1 MIDFK
6 NVSVTFHDSGKEV
19 KAVRDVNLRIEDHD
33 IYGIVGYSGAGK
45 STLVRTINL
54 LQKPTAGQVL
64 VNGTDFTSL
73 SEKQLREHRRKIGM
87 IFQHFNLLES
97 LTIFNNVAFPLRHT
111 GKSKQ
116 EIKDKVTDL
125 LKLVGL
131 GDKADVYPSQLSG
144 GQKQRVAIA
153 RALANDPQILL
164 SDEATSALDPKT
176 TQQILRLLKKLNKQ
190 LGLTIVLITHQ
201 MEAVKSV
208 CNKVAVMEYGR
219 VIEKGS
225 AVQIFSEPHEP
236 LTQEFIR
243 VASHVDEA
251 LTTLRQSPN
260 FHLNEDEQLLQL
272 TYNGT
277 NTDQP
282 LIASLFSNFGVV
294 ANILYGNVDL
304 IQDVPLGNL
313 IISLQGDDD
322 KRQSSIDYLKKQG
335 VHVAELSLDAIDDHS
350 LEGE

>member
-6 NVSVTFHDSGKEV
+6 DVSVTFHDSGKEV
-19 KAVRDVNLRIEDHD
+19 KAVSDVNLTIEDQD

-54 LQKPTAGQVL
+54 LQRPTAGKVL
-64 VNGTDFTSL
+64 VNGIDFTTL
-73 SEKQLREHRRKIGM
+73 SEKELREHRRKIGM

-116 EIKDKVTDL
+116 EIKDKVDGL
-125 LKLVGL
+125 LELVGL
-131 GDKADVYPSQLSG
+131 ADKADVYPSQLSG

-176 TQQILRLLKKLNKQ
+176 TLQILRLLKKLNQQ

-201 MEAVKSV
+201 MEAVKAV
-208 CNKVAVMEYGR
+208 CNKVAVMEYGH

-225 AVQIFSEPHEP
+225 AVQIFSEPHEK
-236 LTQEFIR
+236 LTKEFIR

-251 LTTLRQSPN
+251 LTTLRQSDQFN
-260 FHLNEDEQLLQL
+260 LADDEQLLQL

-313 IISLQGDDD
+313 IISLKGDED
-322 KRQSSIDYLKKQG
+322 KRQQSIDYLKKQG
-335 VHVAELSLDAIDDHS
+335 VHIAQLSLAEADDRQQ
-350 LEGE
+350 EGE

>member
-19 KAVRDVNLRIEDHD
+19 KAVRNVNLTIEDQD

-54 LQKPTAGQVL
+54 LQKPTAGKVL
-64 VNGTDFTSL
+64 VNGTDLTTL
-73 SEKQLREHRRKIGM
+73 SEKDLRSHRRKIGM

-116 EIKDKVTDL
+116 EIKQKVGEL

-131 GDKADVYPSQLSG
+131 ANKADAYPSQLSG

-176 TQQILRLLKKLNKQ
+176 TLQILRLLKKLNKQ

-201 MEAVKSV
+201 MEAVKAV
-208 CNKVAVMEYGR
+208 CNKVAVMEYGQ
-219 VIEKGS
+219 VIEQGS
-225 AVQIFSEPHEP
+225 AVQIFSEPQEK

-251 LTTLRQSPN
+251 LTTLRQSDR
-260 FHLNEDEQLLQL
+260 FHLKNDEQLLQL

-313 IISLQGDDD
+313 IISLRGNAD
-322 KRQSSIDYLKKQG
+322 KRRSSIDYLKGQG
-335 VHVAELSLDAIDDHS
+335 VHVAELSLANSGHQQ
-350 LEGE
+350 EGE

>member
-6 NVSVTFHDSGKEV
+6 DVSVTFHDSGKEV
-19 KAVRDVNLRIEDHD
+19 RAVKDVDLTIEDQD

-54 LQKPTAGQVL
+54 LQRPTSGKVL
-64 VNGTDFTSL
+64 VNGTDFTTL
-73 SEKQLREHRRKIGM
+73 AEKDLREHRRKIGM

-97 LTIFNNVAFPLRHT
+97 LTIFDNVAFPLRHT

-116 EIKDKVTDL
+116 EIKAKVNQL
-125 LKLVGL
+125 LDLVGL
-131 GDKADVYPSQLSG
+131 GDKAKGYPSQLSG

-176 TQQILRLLKKLNKQ
+176 TLQILRLLKKLNQQ

-201 MEAVKSV
+201 MEAVKAV

-225 AVQIFSEPHEP
+225 AVQIFSEPQEK

-243 VASHVDEA
+243 VASHIDEA
-251 LTTLRQSPN
+251 LTTLRQSDR
-260 FHLNEDEQLLQL
+260 FHLGKDEQLLQL

-282 LIASLFSNFGVV
+282 LIASLFSNYGVV

-313 IISLQGDDD
+313 IISLRGDED
-322 KRQSSIDYLKKQG
+322 KRQASIDYLKKQG
-335 VHVAELSLDAIDDHS
+335 VHVTALSLATKDHQ

>member
-6 NVSVTFHDSGKEV
+6 DVSVTFHDSGKEV
-19 KAVRDVNLRIEDHD
+19 RAVKNVSLTIEDQD

-54 LQKPTAGQVL
+54 LQEPTGGHVL
-64 VNGTDFTSL
+64 VNGTDFTKL
-73 SEKQLREHRRKIGM
+73 SEKELRQHRRKIGM

-97 LTIFNNVAFPLRHT
+97 LTIFDNVAFPLRHT

-116 EIKDKVTDL
+116 EIRKKVREL
-125 LKLVGL
+125 LALVGL
-131 GDKADVYPSQLSG
+131 ADKEKVYPSQLSG

-176 TQQILRLLKKLNKQ
+176 TLQILRLLKKLNKQ

-201 MEAVKSV
+201 MEAVKAV

-219 VIEKGS
+219 VIEQGS
-225 AVQIFSEPHEP
+225 AAQIFSEPQEK

-251 LTTLRQSPN
+251 LTTLRQSDR
-260 FHLNEDEQLLQL
+260 FHLGNDEQLLQL

-313 IISLQGDDD
+313 IISLRGDST
-322 KRQSSIDYLKKQG
+322 KRQASIDYLKKQG
-335 VHVAELSLDAIDDHS
+335 VHVTELSLSTSDHQ